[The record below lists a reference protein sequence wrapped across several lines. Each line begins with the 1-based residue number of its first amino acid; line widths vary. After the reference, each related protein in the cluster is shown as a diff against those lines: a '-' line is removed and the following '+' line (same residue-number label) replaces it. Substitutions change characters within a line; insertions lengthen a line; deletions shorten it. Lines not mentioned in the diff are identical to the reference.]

1 MNKEI
6 EVIFKDEVDFSNR
19 FMKFLIDLLVES
31 NELLGEECDTGTIRT
46 GDDKTNDK

>member
-6 EVIFKDEVDFSNR
+6 EVIFKDKIDLSNR
-19 FMKFLIDLLVES
+19 FVKFLIDLLVES
-31 NELLGEECDTGTIRT
+31 NELLGEECDTGSIRT

>member
-31 NELLGEECDTGTIRT
+31 NILLGEECDNNSIRR
-46 GDDKTNDK
+46 GVNKTNDK